1 MTHNDGRPTTERTA
15 EKAGKRELPPH
26 WAAIQSAIWLIGL
39 AILAWQGWWF
49 PGILVLIAV
58 SGITQA
64 WLQRLAVR
72 EAEQVQVQQASRGA
86 QAKLPSTCPVC
97 GAPVDPAKVTW
108 VTPTTA
114 RCPYCS
120 SNLTP
125 PTGAA

>member
-1 MTHNDGRPTTERTA
+1 MTQNDGTPTTERTE
-15 EKAGKRELPPH
+15 EKEGKRELPPH

-39 AILAWQGWWF
+39 AILVWQGWF

-64 WLQRLAVR
+64 WLQRLAAR

-86 QAKLPSTCPVC
+86 QAKLPATCPVC

-125 PTGAA
+125 PASAA